1 MGAERQSDSSAQLN
15 RYLAAFAKRDVAAVA
30 ACFAQPAILELPAV
44 KPSRFL
50 GREEVT
56 AAHAA
61 AFENLEKAAIEAD
74 EILSAE
80 GGAMASGRMTVV
92 CRGQKHVHPFAIAA
106 DSTASGLSRV
116 SWYWDFRGQRPWSDT
131 TVL

>member
-1 MGAERQSDSSAQLN
+1 MSAERQSDSSAQLD

-30 ACFAQPAILELPAV
+30 ACFVHPAVLELPAV
-44 KPSRFL
+44 KPARFL

-61 AFENLEKAAIEAD
+61 AFENLEETDIQTD
-74 EILSAE
+74 EILSGE
-80 GGAMASGRMTVV
+80 GVVMASGRMTVV
-92 CRGQKHVHPFAIAA
+92 CRGHKHVHPFAIAA
-106 DSTASGLSRV
+106 DSGPSGLSRV
-116 SWYWDFRGQRPWSDT
+116 SWYWDSRGQRPWSDK

>member
-1 MGAERQSDSSAQLN
+1 VSAERQSDPWAQLN
-15 RYLAAFAKRDVAAVA
+15 RYLAAFAKRDAAAVA
-30 ACFAQPAILELPAV
+30 ASFAHPAILELPAV

-50 GREEVT
+50 GREEVG

-61 AFENLEKAAIEAD
+61 VFENLEEAVIETD

-80 GGAMASGRMTVV
+80 DGAMASGRMTVV
-92 CRGQKHVHPFAIAA
+92 CRGQKRVQPFAIVA

-116 SWYWDFRGQRPWSDT
+116 SWYWDSRGQRLWSDK